1 MNADTI
7 YILPNNSNIILA
19 AQQAAHLVEGKEIVV
34 IPSKTVPQGITAVIN
49 FVPELSPEENKEN
62 MMREMAKVKTGQ
74 VTYAVRNT
82 MIDDK
87 EIKAGDIMGICDRGI
102 VAVGQS
108 VEATTIDTLK
118 EMLDEESELVTV
130 YYGAEIGEA
139 EAEAFLEKVQKVC
152 KGCEVEL
159 QSGGQPIYYYLISV
173 E

>member
-1 MNADTI
+1 
-7 YILPNNSNIILA
+7 
-19 AQQAAHLVEGKEIVV
+19 
-34 IPSKTVPQGITAVIN
+34 
-49 FVPELSPEENKEN
+49 

-108 VEATTIDTLK
+108 VEATTMDTLK

-139 EAEAFLEKVQKVC
+139 EAEAFLEKVQTVC